1 MLLLDGRSIT
11 SSHFL
16 LVMPLNF
23 PGLLKLLSLSLSHSS
38 ELEATFC
45 SFTLRSHATCDFYII
60 KSHGL
65 TIQRSPYLSQ
75 LNLWAAIL
83 THLSQPPNGS
93 SHRSHFPDLQACRS
107 CPTTSSRPDST
118 GASQGRSLFWVPK
131 LGGLSPLSPEGRLR
145 SVANAAFS
153 ASNRGFGWRRRG
165 AGCEFPSCW

>member
-1 MLLLDGRSIT
+1 MLILDGRSIT

-23 PGLLKLLSLSLSHSS
+23 PGLLKLLSLSLS
-38 ELEATFC
+38 
-45 SFTLRSHATCDFYII
+45 LRARNLKLLFVALRFVLMRLVISII

-107 CPTTSSRPDST
+107 CPTTSSRPDSA

-165 AGCEFPSCW
+165 AGWEFPSCW